1 MLRLSRLALVLLLSA
16 TTAACDGGGEDT
28 PTSPS
33 VNVPFETVD
42 ITLGTG
48 AEATTGRQA
57 TVAYAGW
64 LYSSTASQ
72 NKGTQFDAGVFTFTV
87 GTGVIQGFSRGVTG
101 MRVGGQ
107 RRVVIPPD
115 LGYGS
120 AGAPPAIPGNATLVF
135 DIELRA
141 IQ

>member
-1 MLRLSRLALVLLLSA
+1 MSRNVRLAVVLMCAAVVSA
-16 TTAACDGGGEDT
+16 CGGNDT

-33 VNVPFETVD
+33 VNVPFATTD
-42 ITLGTG
+42 IRVGTG
-48 AEATTGRQA
+48 AEATTGRNV

-64 LYSSTASQ
+64 LYSTSAPE
-72 NKGTQFDAGVFTFTV
+72 NKGTQFDSGTFSFTV
-87 GTGVIQGFSRGVTG
+87 GTGVIAGFSRGVTG

-120 AGAPPAIPGNATLVF
+120 AGSPPTIPGNATLIF
-135 DIELRA
+135 DIELRSV
-141 IQ
+141 Q

>member
-1 MLRLSRLALVLLLSA
+1 MLRLSRFALVFLLA
-16 TTAACDGGGEDT
+16 TTTAACGGGNNDT

-42 ITLGTG
+42 ITVGTG
-48 AEATTGRQA
+48 AEATTGRLA

-64 LYSSTASQ
+64 LYSTTASQ
-72 NKGTQFDAGVFTFTV
+72 NKGSQFDSGVFTFTV

>member
-1 MLRLSRLALVLLLSA
+1 MLRLSRFALVLLLCA
-16 TTAACDGGGEDT
+16 ATAACGGGNNDT

-33 VNVPFETVD
+33 ANVPFATVD
-42 ITLGTG
+42 ITVGTG
-48 AEATTGRQA
+48 AEATAGRQA

-64 LYSSTASQ
+64 LYSATASQ

-135 DIELRA
+135 DIELRSV
-141 IQ
+141 Q

>member
-1 MLRLSRLALVLLLSA
+1 MFRNVRFAVVLMFAAVVSA
-16 TTAACDGGGEDT
+16 CGGNDT

-33 VNVPFETVD
+33 VNVPFATTD
-42 ITLGTG
+42 IRVGTG
-48 AEATTGRQA
+48 AEATTGRNV

-64 LYSSTASQ
+64 LYSTSAAE
-72 NKGTQFDAGVFTFTV
+72 NKGAQFDAGTFSFTV
-87 GTGVIQGFSRGVTG
+87 GTGVIAGFSRGVIG

-120 AGAPPAIPGNATLVF
+120 AGSPPAIPGNATLIF
-135 DIELRA
+135 DIELRSV
-141 IQ
+141 Q

>member
-1 MLRLSRLALVLLLSA
+1 MSRNVRLAVVLMCAAGVSA
-16 TTAACDGGGEDT
+16 CGGNDT

-33 VNVPFETVD
+33 VNVPFAITD
-42 ITLGTG
+42 IRVGTG
-48 AEATTGRQA
+48 AEATTGRTV

-64 LYSSTASQ
+64 LYSTSAAE
-72 NKGTQFDAGVFTFTV
+72 NKGTQFDAGTFSFTV
-87 GTGVIQGFSRGVTG
+87 GSGVIAGFSRGVTG

-120 AGAPPAIPGNATLVF
+120 AGSPPTIPGNATLIF
-135 DIELRA
+135 DIELRSV
-141 IQ
+141 Q

>member
-1 MLRLSRLALVLLLSA
+1 MLRLSRFALALLLSA
-16 TTAACDGGGEDT
+16 TTAACGGGNNDT

-33 VNVPFETVD
+33 ANVPFGTVD
-42 ITLGTG
+42 ITVGTG
-48 AEATTGRQA
+48 AEATTGRLA

-64 LYSSTASQ
+64 LYSATASQ
-72 NKGTQFDAGVFTFTV
+72 NKGSQFDSGVFTFTV

-120 AGAPPAIPGNATLVF
+120 AGAPPSIPGNATLVF

>member
-1 MLRLSRLALVLLLSA
+1 MLRLSRLALVLLLAA
-16 TTAACDGGGEDT
+16 TTAACGGGGDDT

-42 ITLGTG
+42 ITLGSG

-120 AGAPPAIPGNATLVF
+120 AGAPPAIPPNATLVF
-135 DIELRA
+135 DIELRSV
-141 IQ
+141 Q